1 MSLEKINIRN
11 GLLILMIVAA
21 SACRF
26 INLGQLSILSNFTP
40 VGAVALFGGAY
51 FSDRFKAYFVPLFT
65 LFISDQVINYAYY
78 GKIVLFYDGAFW
90 VYISFVIMVFLGSM
104 IKKTNISSVLLAS
117 LASVLVHWLLTDIQP
132 WWYGTVFPKTA
143 LGYIDS
149 LIAAIPFERNL
160 MLGNLVYGAILFG
173 GFEWAKKQYPVLQIR
188 KTMAL

>member
-65 LFISDQVINYAYY
+65 LFISDQVINYAYF
-78 GKIVLFYDGAFW
+78 GKVVLFYDGAFW
-90 VYISFVIMVFLGSM
+90 VYLSFVLMVFIGSM
-104 IKKTNISSVLLAS
+104 MKKVNVASVLLAS

-132 WWYGTVFPKTA
+132 WWYGTMFPKTA
-143 LGYIDS
+143 LGYVDS

-160 MLGNLVYGAILFG
+160 MLGNLLYGAILFG
-173 GFEWAKKQYPVLQIR
+173 GFEWAKKRYPVLQTR
-188 KTMAL
+188 NTMAL